1 MDDIRVYF
9 HGRPQG
15 QSIWGVKDG
24 DIAGSYLE
32 QFLNWTY
39 GKDLPAC
46 MIIDHWNGD
55 TYYSYIHRKDISE
68 KSGRQ
73 DAYCAITLRFVHN
86 ECYNVAT
93 LYELLKAAYEQLAG
107 KAVHI
112 DKGFETFLIT
122 KFSDIQGHLFGIS
135 ETVLVN
141 FKSFDKLKNS
151 IFPLRETKNTNDKV
165 VSYALQEVDSPA
177 FREDAKQNRILVSE
191 FIIPKMNFLKGQVD
205 KLKTE
210 KENLQTQLVNISDK
224 IANQYDEQ
232 LRGKDEEIEQLK
244 QELEYERNKKSY
256 DYERKKKFDL
266 SNIKDINQIIE
277 TARQMASRFPE
288 ENQESGEE
296 STPSKHKDSSFAIP
310 EVWYRWIVLVFLIL
324 LLVCSVVLLVNIN
337 RNGGNYP
344 KQDNLTEQTDTEKIT
359 EDSLTIHI
367 YPIPVDNKLIVNTQ
381 YKLSLSDED
390 LECKLYYEDNQGEHL
405 LDNKVLCP
413 KTPNSHI
420 KIKAV
425 VDNDTVAISEFYTI
439 IFGSSNEEMSKQKEK
454 SSEGSTV
461 KITKNAKVY
470 KDKNNKTIRNP
481 NDKVEKDKHV
491 ASDKDETKKSV
502 KNNEQDETPSPQ
514 P

>member
-244 QELEYERNKKSY
+244 QELECERNKKSY

-296 STPSKHKDSSFAIP
+296 STPSKHKDSSLAIP
-310 EVWYRWIVLVFLIL
+310 EFWYRWIVLVFLIL
-324 LLVCSVVLLVNIN
+324 LLICSMALLVNIN
-337 RNGGNYP
+337 KGFKPQTNNP
-344 KQDNLTEQTDTEKIT
+344 TEQIGVVLSNDSSSTNTTSQFSDDRNSNEGNDSTGQNVNNETDNCTTKVNDSDKRPSTNGVGVARNSNKGTGTKKTGATKGSGNETVKKRKSTTKVSNNKAEIKNAGAAETSEKETEKKGAGT
-359 EDSLTIHI
+359 
-367 YPIPVDNKLIVNTQ
+367 N
-381 YKLSLSDED
+381 
-390 LECKLYYEDNQGEHL
+390 
-405 LDNKVLCP
+405 
-413 KTPNSHI
+413 
-420 KIKAV
+420 KAV
-425 VDNDTVAISEFYTI
+425 
-439 IFGSSNEEMSKQKEK
+439 GSS
-454 SSEGSTV
+454 
-461 KITKNAKVY
+461 
-470 KDKNNKTIRNP
+470 
-481 NDKVEKDKHV
+481 
-491 ASDKDETKKSV
+491 KDETS
-502 KNNEQDETPSPQ
+502 SPQ

>member
-1 MDDIRVYF
+1 MDGIRVYF

-39 GKDLPAC
+39 GKDLSAC

-93 LYELLKAAYEQLAG
+93 LYELLKAAYEQLVG

-112 DKGFETFLIT
+112 DKGLETFLIT
-122 KFSDIQGHLFGIS
+122 KFSDIQVHLFGIS

-191 FIIPKMNFLKGQVD
+191 FLMPKMNFLKGQVD
-205 KLKTE
+205 KLRTE

-232 LRGKDEEIEQLK
+232 LRVKDEEIEQLK
-244 QELEYERNKKSY
+244 QELECERNKNSY
-256 DYERKKKFDL
+256 DYERKKKFNL
-266 SNIKDINQIIE
+266 SNIKDINLIIE

-288 ENQESGEE
+288 ENKEGVKDSM
-296 STPSKHKDSSFAIP
+296 PSKQKGSSFVIS

-324 LLVCSVVLLVNIN
+324 LLICSMALLVNIN
-337 RNGGNYP
+337 KGFKPQTNNPTGHIGVVQSNDSSSTNTTSQFSVDRNSNEGNDSTG
-344 KQDNLTEQTDTEKIT
+344 QNVNNETDNCTTKVNDSDKRHSTNGVGVARNSNKGTDTKGTGATKGSGNETVK
-359 EDSLTIHI
+359 
-367 YPIPVDNKLIVNTQ
+367 
-381 YKLSLSDED
+381 
-390 LECKLYYEDNQGEHL
+390 
-405 LDNKVLCP
+405 
-413 KTPNSHI
+413 
-420 KIKAV
+420 KIKSTAKVSKNKAIKNASAAETSEKEIEKNGAGTTKAV
-425 VDNDTVAISEFYTI
+425 
-439 IFGSSNEEMSKQKEK
+439 GSS
-454 SSEGSTV
+454 
-461 KITKNAKVY
+461 
-470 KDKNNKTIRNP
+470 
-481 NDKVEKDKHV
+481 
-491 ASDKDETKKSV
+491 KDETS
-502 KNNEQDETPSPQ
+502 SPQ
-514 P
+514 PN